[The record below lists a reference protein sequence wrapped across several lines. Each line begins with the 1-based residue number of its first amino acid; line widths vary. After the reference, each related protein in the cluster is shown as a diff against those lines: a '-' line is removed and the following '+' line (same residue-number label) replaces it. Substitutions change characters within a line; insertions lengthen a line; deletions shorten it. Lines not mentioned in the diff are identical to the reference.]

1 MTMDSELIAQQAAE
15 RRLREKRGK
24 PLEANRAGE
33 FVAVSLDGEILLGE
47 RERKLFHQALTPSG
61 ETGSR

>member
-1 MTMDSELIAQQAAE
+1 MAIDSELTAQQAAE

-33 FVAVSLDGEILLGE
+33 FVPIS
-47 RERKLFHQALTPSG
+47 
-61 ETGSR
+61 